1 MIIAQVIQ
9 GANPRPSLLRRV
21 YRALHPQGAKSSV
34 GIVAGRSPHPAT
46 ISGPILQPRIS
57 AFRTVPRMAT
67 QSSRRAKPDSQPDAA
82 SSSPGAGEKA
92 LGVFLGRWHT
102 TGDVAA
108 TSSTPAARVDS
119 IDTYEWYP
127 GEYFL
132 IHEADSKVGDDR
144 IHSLE
149 VIGYDA
155 EQRRYSASFFDS
167 TGGSGIEELRRD
179 GATWIWRGSNVMGV
193 KEHRCTA
200 VVSEDRKTIRARHEK
215 SDDGK
220 TWTLWIDVTLAKQS

>member
-1 MIIAQVIQ
+1 
-9 GANPRPSLLRRV
+9 
-21 YRALHPQGAKSSV
+21 
-34 GIVAGRSPHPAT
+34 
-46 ISGPILQPRIS
+46 
-57 AFRTVPRMAT
+57 MAT
-67 QSSRRAKPDSQPDAA
+67 QSSQRAKPDSRPETAA
-82 SSSPGAGEKA
+82 PSPPSPEQRA

-108 TSSTPAARVDS
+108 TPSTPAARVDS

-132 IHEADSKVGDDR
+132 IHEADSKVGDER

-155 EQRRYSASFFDS
+155 KQRRYSASFFDS

-179 GATWIWRGSNVMGV
+179 GATWTWRGSNVMGV
-193 KEHRCTA
+193 KEHRCIA
-200 VVSEDRKTIRARHEK
+200 VVSDDGRTVRARHEK

-220 TWTLWIDVTLAKQS
+220 TWALWIDVTLAKQG